1 MAGYRLRGFTFTPTE
16 YGGLVIDATAHS
28 LHLNEE
34 ELFEMLAACGLSADS
49 VEDDNLDEELDEKL
63 ELEDEDGN

>member
-28 LHLNEE
+28 LHLSDD
-34 ELFEMLAACGLSADS
+34 ELFEMLAVCGLSADS
-49 VEDDNLDEELDEKL
+49 VEAEPLLDLDEAKL
-63 ELEDEDGN
+63 ETEEEE

>member
-28 LHLNEE
+28 LHLSDD

-49 VEDDNLDEELDEKL
+49 VEDEIEALDVNVEPDVE
-63 ELEDEDGN
+63 